1 MAIGYHPE
9 TGTRDNR
16 DAASDVAPVAD
27 GPARWAGA
35 GLIACGLASVVLLAI
50 HPDAGG
56 SPALADVLRSEA
68 AQAGPDAVVHG
79 GYVVVLALE
88 LVGFAALA
96 VRAGPRRTAVL
107 AAMLFALIGSG
118 LLSGSMIVDGLIT
131 PGVSARYA
139 AASAE
144 KQEPARAL
152 LVLIGA
158 AVRVLMPMGL
168 SFLGAAALAWGTALA
183 PMRGGA
189 RIVGWIALASGAV
202 MLASSGASLQPAGML
217 AMMGAL
223 LSSAAWTVAAGAL
236 LMHWRAESS
245 PPA

>member
-1 MAIGYHPE
+1 
-9 TGTRDNR
+9 
-16 DAASDVAPVAD
+16 
-27 GPARWAGA
+27 
-35 GLIACGLASVVLLAI
+35 
-50 HPDAGG
+50 GG
-56 SPALADVLRSEA
+56 SPALSDVLRGEA
-68 AQAGPDAVVHG
+68 AQAGPDALVHG

-118 LLSGSMIVDGLIT
+118 LLSGSMIVDGLVT
-131 PGVSARYA
+131 PGVAGRYA
-139 AASAE
+139 AALPE

-183 PMRGGA
+183 PMRGGV
-189 RIVGWIALASGAV
+189 RIAGWIALASGAV

-217 AMMGAL
+217 AMIAAL
-223 LSSAAWTVAAGAL
+223 LSSAAWTVTAGVL
-236 LMHWRAESS
+236 LMHWRAGPS
-245 PPA
+245 PGR